1 MELFDTHA
9 HLTSAEMLPFARD
22 AIDRAFASGVKTIV
36 NICTDPT
43 SLHHGLQISR
53 PGIYTAGCTPPHDVE
68 TEGESAFPIFEQA
81 AREGKL
87 VAVGETGL
95 EYFHP
100 GLDRTLQRTFLI
112 RYLHLAAELKKPVLF
127 HCRDAFSDLFSIVD
141 LEYPKDFPAM
151 LHCFSG
157 TPKEAEEVLK
167 RGWML
172 SLSGIV
178 TYKKNEQLREI
189 AKTVPLNQLVLET
202 DSPWLSP
209 QSKRGK
215 PNEPANL
222 IETAECVAKAKGIS
236 LDALAAAS
244 TQTARQFFGV

>member
-9 HLTSAEMLPFARD
+9 HLTSSEMFPVMNE
-22 AIDRAFASGVKTIV
+22 AIERAFASGVKTIV

-43 SLHHGLQISR
+43 SLHRGLQIDR

-68 TEGESAFPIFEQA
+68 QEGGSAFPLFEQT

-87 VAVGETGL
+87 VAIGETGL

-100 GLDRTLQRTFLI
+100 GLDRKLQQKFLV
-112 RYLHLAAELKKPVLF
+112 RYLHLAASLKKPILF
-127 HCRDAFSDLFSIVD
+127 HCREAFSDLFSIVD
-141 LEYPKDFPAM
+141 LEYPKGYPAM

-157 TPKEAEEVLK
+157 TPQEAEEVLK
-167 RGWML
+167 RGWIL

-178 TYKKNEQLREI
+178 TYKKNEMLREI
-189 AKTVPLNQLVLET
+189 AKTVPLTQLVLET

-215 PNEPANL
+215 PNEPANI
-222 IETAECVAKAKGIS
+222 IETAECVAKVKGLS
-236 LDALAAAS
+236 LNALAAA
-244 TQTARQFFGV
+244 TTKTARQFFCV